1 MIRRRRPTNAQT
13 NLPAQKAT
21 PGPSARLPL
30 TFTHFRRSRRVASP
44 ALQGPAPA
52 LRLANRPLAAL
63 NAAGPFQSMQRQHRL
78 GAAGRISEIHR
89 RGRSAANGLLVMR
102 VLPNGLDRSRFCFV
116 TGKRVGNA
124 VVRNRV
130 KRRLRE
136 VVRNSTTAS
145 GWDTV
150 LIARK
155 GAGEADFRQLEKAVH
170 NLIRRTKLSTS
181 PVVSET
187 AHDPRDTSK

>member
-1 MIRRRRPTNAQT
+1 
-13 NLPAQKAT
+13 LAT
-21 PGPSARLPL
+21 
-30 TFTHFRRSRRVASP
+30 
-44 ALQGPAPA
+44 
-52 LRLANRPLAAL
+52 L
-63 NAAGPFQSMQRQHRL
+63 NAAGFLQSMQRQHRL
-78 GAAGRISEIHR
+78 GAAGRIYEIHR
-89 RGRSAANGLLVMR
+89 RGRSMANGLLVIR

-136 VVRNSTTAS
+136 VVRNSAAAP

-155 GAGEADFRQLEKAVH
+155 GAGDADFKQLERAVH
-170 NLIRRTKLSTS
+170 NLIRRTRLNAAPT
-181 PVVSET
+181 V
-187 AHDPRDTSK
+187 ADGPRESLDASR

>member
-1 MIRRRRPTNAQT
+1 
-13 NLPAQKAT
+13 
-21 PGPSARLPL
+21 
-30 TFTHFRRSRRVASP
+30 
-44 ALQGPAPA
+44 
-52 LRLANRPLAAL
+52 
-63 NAAGPFQSMQRQHRL
+63 MQRQHRL
-78 GAAGRISEIHR
+78 GATGRISEIHR
-89 RGRSAANGLLVMR
+89 RGRSVANGLLVMR

-136 VVRNSTTAS
+136 VVRNSAAAP

-155 GAGEADFRQLEKAVH
+155 EAGGADFKQLERAVQ
-170 NLIRRTKLSTS
+170 NLMRRTRLNAPPSLAER
-181 PVVSET
+181 PEGWRER
-187 AHDPRDTSK
+187 AQ

>member
-1 MIRRRRPTNAQT
+1 
-13 NLPAQKAT
+13 
-21 PGPSARLPL
+21 
-30 TFTHFRRSRRVASP
+30 
-44 ALQGPAPA
+44 
-52 LRLANRPLAAL
+52 
-63 NAAGPFQSMQRQHRL
+63 MQRQHRL
-78 GAAGRISEIHR
+78 GAAGRISQVHR
-89 RGRSAANGLLVMR
+89 RGRSLANGLLVMR

-136 VVRNSTTAS
+136 VVRNSVTAP

-170 NLIRRTKLSTS
+170 NLIRRTKLSS
-181 PVVSET
+181 PPAVAKPT
-187 AHDPRDTSK
+187 HDPRDTAK

>member
-1 MIRRRRPTNAQT
+1 
-13 NLPAQKAT
+13 
-21 PGPSARLPL
+21 
-30 TFTHFRRSRRVASP
+30 
-44 ALQGPAPA
+44 
-52 LRLANRPLAAL
+52 
-63 NAAGPFQSMQRQHRL
+63 MQQQHRL

-89 RGRSAANGLLVMR
+89 RGRSVANGLLVMR

-116 TGKRVGNA
+116 TGKRVGKA

-136 VVRNSTTAS
+136 VVRNSATAP

-150 LIARK
+150 LIARR

-170 NLIRRTKLSTS
+170 NLIRRTRLST
-181 PVVSET
+181 PPAVSE
-187 AHDPRDTSK
+187 APHDPRDTAK